1 MLFLLKT
8 RSLLSVVQI
17 NCVSGFV
24 DELPE
29 RDHPPFCQLAL
40 PEASVVRT
48 YPLDAPVVRRNP
60 ENDHVHTTSRRYAPV
75 LVPIPTLPV
84 DQTLILLFPSPSAMM
99 MLLDRFDARPI
110 TLAPRMVF
118 PDPVVIHLAVLYPR
132 AVLLA
137 PVVLSKSD
145 TLPILTLFDPVLL
158 E

>member
-1 MLFLLKT
+1 M
-8 RSLLSVVQI
+8 
-17 NCVSGFV
+17 
-24 DELPE
+24 
-29 RDHPPFCQLAL
+29 
-40 PEASVVRT
+40 
-48 YPLDAPVVRRNP
+48 
-60 ENDHVHTTSRRYAPV
+60 

-137 PVVLSKSD
+137 QVVLSKSD